1 MMISII
7 MLALFIEAIVS
18 ALKPLWKEGGEP
30 LSITEI
36 ISLCMGV
43 LVAVALKIDLFY
55 AITGMDF
62 AWETPVWMD
71 YVFYVMSGVAIG
83 RGPSFVADL
92 WKGLKAWQE
101 YNDMDTDD
109 MEPVPVRMVADQP
122 EEDVIDLEIT
132 HWPMEQLRDFCLLN
146 DIPCDGC
153 VTKEDYMDAIERGAV
168 STEPETGREAG
179 QPPIPARDAPA
190 ESPCAT
196 KDWCD
201 LDENGNMI
209 PDAPEE
215 PESDPKD

>member
-101 YNDMDTDD
+101 YNDLDPDD
-109 MEPVPVRMVADQP
+109 VEPVPVRVVTAAP
-122 EEDVIDLEIT
+122 EEPEPQKAPSPRELSAQQTE
-132 HWPMEQLRDFCLLN
+132 
-146 DIPCDGC
+146 G
-153 VTKEDYMDAIERGAV
+153 V
-168 STEPETGREAG
+168 SQAMPILSADEARHMSHTREAG
-179 QPPIPARDAPA
+179 QPPIQAGDAPA